1 MLTENQQKWVDALRS
16 GEFEQTTG
24 SLQDGD
30 AYCCLGVACVV
41 AEREGVKPRR
51 RNHSGELIGGDMS
64 CQPLEIT
71 DWLGIWSGNGEH
83 EHDETF
89 SSDTLVDL
97 NDQEAMTFAEI
108 ADHIEKYAGSIF
120 KCDKS

>member
-1 MLTENQQKWVDALRS
+1 MLNENQRKWVDALRS
-16 GEFEQTTG
+16 GEFKQTTG

-41 AEREGVKPRR
+41 AEREGLPIKRR
-51 RNHSGELIGGDMS
+51 ELSQEIIGGDMS
-64 CQPLEIT
+64 CQPASISE
-71 DWLGIWSGNGEH
+71 WLGIREENGQH

-97 NDQEAMTFAEI
+97 NDQEEMTFPEI

-120 KCDKS
+120 K